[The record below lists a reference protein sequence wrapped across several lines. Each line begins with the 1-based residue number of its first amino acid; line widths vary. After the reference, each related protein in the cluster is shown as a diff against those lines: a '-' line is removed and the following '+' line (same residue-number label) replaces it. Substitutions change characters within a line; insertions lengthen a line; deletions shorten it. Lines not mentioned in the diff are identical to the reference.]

1 MPPQVAGMA
10 ETGKRAG
17 KKREIPSI
25 ELLKKELARE
35 ESRSRFWRV
44 FWNVVTVLLAAA
56 AVTALVMTRLFV
68 LVRINGSSMEPTLA
82 ADEIVFL
89 RRTKEVETGDIVG
102 FYYGGRILLKRV
114 IARAGDLVEID
125 EEGGVYVNDEAL
137 AEPYLREKN
146 RGKCELDFPYKVS
159 EGMYFVLGDNRAVSV
174 DSRIRAIGCVETDQ
188 IVGKVV
194 WRAWP
199 PDHMEF
205 MR

>member
-1 MPPQVAGMA
+1 MA
-10 ETGKRAG
+10 EKRKEGGKDW
-17 KKREIPSI
+17 EIPSI
-25 ELLKKELARE
+25 ALLKKELARE
-35 ESRSRFWRV
+35 ESRSRFWRI
-44 FWNVVTVLLAAA
+44 FWNVLTVLLAAA
-56 AVTALVMTRLFV
+56 AVTALLMTRLFV

-89 RRTKEVETGDIVG
+89 RRTKEVKTGDIIG

-114 IARAGDLVEID
+114 IACAGDLVEMD
-125 EEGGVYVNDEAL
+125 EEGSVYVNDEAL
-137 AEPYLREKN
+137 AEPYLREKS
-146 RGKCELDFPYKVS
+146 RGKCELDFPYQVP
-159 EGMYFVLGDNRAVSV
+159 ENMCFVLGDNRAVSV
-174 DSRIRAIGCVETDQ
+174 DSRIRAIGCVEMDQ